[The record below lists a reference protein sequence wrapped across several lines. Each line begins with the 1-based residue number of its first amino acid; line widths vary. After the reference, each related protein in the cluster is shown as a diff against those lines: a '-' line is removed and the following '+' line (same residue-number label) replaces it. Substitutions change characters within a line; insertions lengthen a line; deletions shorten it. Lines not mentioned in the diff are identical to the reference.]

1 MTLPTHEKLAEP
13 VPNPAYDQWYEQDQ
27 AIISAIMSSLS
38 PEVLSQCLFQEVWN
52 NLDGLYGAQSQASAM
67 QIRMQLATLKKQD
80 LSATYYYNRVK
91 HLVDTLAAAGEIVA
105 YLLTGLLE
113 ESDSL
118 GES

>member
-1 MTLPTHEKLAEP
+1 
-13 VPNPAYDQWYEQDQ
+13 
-27 AIISAIMSSLS
+27 
-38 PEVLSQCLFQEVWN
+38 
-52 NLDGLYGAQSQASAM
+52 M